1 MKLTRP
7 GPLEVKRGE
16 VILVEGDTGKEMY
29 IIEEGRVEIYRK
41 AGEGEQALALL
52 EAGDFFGEM
61 GLLDDQPRAASA
73 RAAEDAKLLLIDHTT
88 FDQMLRQYPEV
99 SIRIMR
105 SLCQRLRAAAA
116 AAVIPPA
123 AKEPGPPKD
132 FVAAILAGEASESE
146 PSPATPEPAAA
157 APEPPPAAEGAPEP
171 PPAAEAPPAP
181 PQGRLLPKPRGAEIP
196 LPEKAEIRLGRF
208 DSVTKTEPD
217 VDLAPFDKK
226 RLTSRRHAKILREE
240 GRLFVFEEIGT
251 ANGTFVN
258 GKKIA
263 TGVKVEIG
271 DGDELRFGGVT
282 FVLRLP

>member
-1 MKLTRP
+1 MKVTRP
-7 GPLEVKRGE
+7 GPVQVKQGE
-16 VILVEGDTGKEMY
+16 VIVVEGETGKEMY

-41 AGEGEQALALL
+41 AGGGEQPVGLL

-73 RAAEDAKLLLIDHTT
+73 RAAEDTKLLLIDHTT

-105 SLCQRLRAAAA
+105 SLCRRLRAAAA
-116 AAVIPPA
+116 AAPPA
-123 AKEPGPPKD
+123 AAAAPGGED
-132 FVAAILAGEASESE
+132 FIGAILAGDE
-146 PSPATPEPAAA
+146 PETAPATAPPEPPAAA
-157 APEPPPAAEGAPEP
+157 
-171 PPAAEAPPAP
+171 PAP
-181 PQGRLLPKPRGAEIP
+181 PRGRLLPKPRGAEIP
-196 LPEKAEIRLGRF
+196 LPEKAEIRFGRF

-258 GKKIA
+258 GKKVA

-282 FVLRLP
+282 FVLRVP

>member
-1 MKLTRP
+1 MKVTRP
-7 GPLEVKRGE
+7 GPVQVKQGE

-29 IIEEGRVEIYRK
+29 IIEKGRVEIFRK
-41 AGEGEQALALL
+41 ASGGEQPVGLL

-73 RAAEDAKLLLIDHTT
+73 RAAEDTKLLLIDHTT

-105 SLCQRLRAAAA
+105 SLCRRLRAAAA
-116 AAVIPPA
+116 AAPP
-123 AKEPGPPKD
+123 
-132 FVAAILAGEASESE
+132 V
-146 PSPATPEPAAA
+146 AAA
-157 APEPPPAAEGAPEP
+157 APGGKDFIGAIVAGDEPETAPVTAPPGP
-171 PPAAEAPPAP
+171 PVAVPEAPPAAAEAAPAP
-181 PQGRLLPKPRGAEIP
+181 PRGRLLPKPRGAEIP

-258 GKKIA
+258 DKRVA

-282 FVLRLP
+282 FVLRVP